1 MTSMMMLA
9 RKKRISPA
17 FYHKKTWSR
26 CLISSSTT
34 GWIISINTL
43 QGLLK
48 KNSLPYP
55 TYFSHNYDIK
65 TVSYIFFPPLLAN
78 SAAFSRWSHGCRAPR
93 LFQVGDLLRLRF
105 GLKTATGQLHGV
117 AAAATKGTA
126 EGIGWYSEVFIILDI
141 VLKICC
147 L

>member
-17 FYHKKTWSR
+17 FYHKHMITLSNIIFYDR
-26 CLISSSTT
+26 MDHIDQHFT
-34 GWIISINTL
+34 GSV
-43 QGLLK
+43 K